1 MQIAVYSGSFDP
13 LHEGHL
19 AILSHLEKAYD
30 KVLLVVSPQNPF
42 KGNEK
47 AMNANPRLEN
57 VREAIARHRELK
69 KVEVSDIEFNLSA
82 PQYTCR
88 TLDVLQKMY
97 PSDSLTL
104 IMGADN
110 LNCLSRWRNYSEIL
124 LEYGVDVFPRRGY
137 DMAADRDALLRENP
151 LYRIH
156 LSDMPLV
163 DISSTQIREAARLE
177 MQENPDKSSSIT
189 NLF

>member
-19 AILSHLEKAYD
+19 AILSCLNRSYD

-42 KGNEK
+42 KGEAK
-47 AMNANPRLEN
+47 ADNAGLRLEQAQK
-57 VREAIARHRELK
+57 VLSSRTDLDR
-69 KVEVSDIEFNLSA
+69 VEVCDVEFSLSA
-82 PQYTCR
+82 PHYTYR
-88 TLDVLQKMY
+88 TLGVLQKMY

-124 LEYGVDVFPRRGY
+124 LDYGVDVFPRRGF

-151 LYRIH
+151 HYRIR

-163 DISSTQIREAARLE
+163 DISSTQIRQAER
-177 MQENPDKSSSIT
+177 
-189 NLF
+189 